1 MDISQQVE
9 YFKNL
14 SYETKKEKV
23 LDMLKQLQWTHE
35 TFAMFYEKLST
46 LDKISD
52 DILMYVYQSILEIAN
67 EIEGGRKNEAQDK
80 IKKMGEILM
89 KIKK

>member
-1 MDISQQVE
+1 
-9 YFKNL
+9 
-14 SYETKKEKV
+14 
-23 LDMLKQLQWTHE
+23 
-35 TFAMFYEKLST
+35 MFYEKLST